1 MALIERIDDESIE
14 FMECYCNPLCL
25 AETTFSTLDN
35 LVAFDENL
43 AEIRLGQLPMLSYE
57 YMIEENYP
65 GLTQKQNFK
74 HKENSGNV
82 FAFGGRKFG
91 KTLIVE
97 QVDIMLSM
105 LWLDGE
111 HVGFSSLDAL
121 HIRGILEKIIQVLRT
136 HEFYKLLEPQI
147 NRSPNYRISLKSG
160 YLLESINMNVAGAT
174 PGVAFYQKHIHRLY
188 IEEACV
194 EGHTRIR
201 YYDKEGNLSTN
212 SISHLVN
219 SGEYRNIELLTYNHK
234 TNLVE
239 RKRPIKAFKKQ
250 VKNSKVYTITTDY
263 MISSKPTRLTV
274 SENHRLFVD
283 GSYKTAKETSVGS
296 KMYLLEQCELSELQK
311 QILVGCLLGDSHLN
325 KRTTCSLSFTNSIKT
340 LDYLTYKK
348 DCFGSLFDTYR
359 KTKNSRHTLK
369 RVKSI
374 GEIGRFSSKEV
385 ISLNEFRD
393 FKYCK
398 INTSYT
404 KVNEELLNKYLTPI
418 SLAFFIMDDGS
429 ISTYECKK
437 SDKINDYIY
446 LHTEA
451 FDLETNNLII
461 AAIKNKFDIQGK
473 VCRNKQYYYI
483 SFDSLNTSK
492 LINLV
497 KDYIHPTMLYKLGL
511 NKCNNFIDLRTNE
524 YLMQSVVITDI
535 KEEILPTWTMYC
547 FEVEDNNNFYANG
560 ILTGNSLE
568 PEEVYNKRQ
577 DSISEDGCVY
587 RVAGMTDFTKY
598 SPAGRTFYDLT
609 KKSQVSNCPQYISP
623 KWGVAEKIKAIQDY
637 GGEQSGAYRVFVKG
651 EVVDEGIAVFD
662 MERVRKQYQYDK
674 QVKTFEINKD
684 NFNQYKDILI
694 IERPKNAKVV
704 YLCGDIGE
712 TAPTDIV
719 IIIQVNDKYYYTY
732 EIVAYRLDDK
742 QQSILFEYLAN
753 LLQAEVISIDCTE
766 GTGRAIFRN
775 MSEKFGAEKMCF
787 VGFNEKI
794 GVDYERDEK
803 NRVVFEFGKPKLKE
817 EYVSEWSIKRLKHLF
832 YNGMLFVPS
841 DHKLDKQLNSVIS
854 KTSGQRVA
862 YTVVCEE
869 DHLLS
874 AMRCFSI
881 AEYKKTGSIFSP
893 INTKKHSKCGV

>member
-1 MALIERIDDESIE
+1 MALIERIDEESIE

-82 FAFGGRKFG
+82 FAFGGRRFG
-91 KTLIVE
+91 KTLLVE

-136 HEFYKLLEPQI
+136 HEFYKLLEAQI

-188 IEEACV
+188 LEEA
-194 EGHTRIR
+194 
-201 YYDKEGNLSTN
+201 
-212 SISHLVN
+212 
-219 SGEYRNIELLTYNHK
+219 
-234 TNLVE
+234 
-239 RKRPIKAFKKQ
+239 
-250 VKNSKVYTITTDY
+250 
-263 MISSKPTRLTV
+263 
-274 SENHRLFVD
+274 
-283 GSYKTAKETSVGS
+283 
-296 KMYLLEQCELSELQK
+296 
-311 QILVGCLLGDSHLN
+311 
-325 KRTTCSLSFTNSIKT
+325 
-340 LDYLTYKK
+340 
-348 DCFGSLFDTYR
+348 
-359 KTKNSRHTLK
+359 
-369 RVKSI
+369 
-374 GEIGRFSSKEV
+374 
-385 ISLNEFRD
+385 
-393 FKYCK
+393 
-398 INTSYT
+398 
-404 KVNEELLNKYLTPI
+404 
-418 SLAFFIMDDGS
+418 
-429 ISTYECKK
+429 
-437 SDKINDYIY
+437 
-446 LHTEA
+446 
-451 FDLETNNLII
+451 
-461 AAIKNKFDIQGK
+461 
-473 VCRNKQYYYI
+473 
-483 SFDSLNTSK
+483 
-492 LINLV
+492 
-497 KDYIHPTMLYKLGL
+497 
-511 NKCNNFIDLRTNE
+511 
-524 YLMQSVVITDI
+524 
-535 KEEILPTWTMYC
+535 
-547 FEVEDNNNFYANG
+547 
-560 ILTGNSLE
+560 SLE

-609 KKSQVSNCPQYISP
+609 KKNQVCNLPQYVNP
-623 KWGVAEKIKAIQDY
+623 KWGEAEKIKAIQDY

-874 AMRCFSI
+874 AFRCFSV
-881 AEYKKTGSIFSP
+881 AEYKRTGVIFNP